1 MKLKIVYMILFLVL
15 LVSCA
20 PKAFTPYKPPDLKLN
35 ETPPY
40 SIKKDL
46 DNLQS
51 PDKLVPIY
59 IKKTDDELSYIVVGS
74 IEEGTHILLAPK
86 EYAKVGAIVK
96 LTRTYKEIVL
106 VNETIINTYI
116 DEINALKEL
125 SALEREKVISYRELW
140 VNSENMYRAE
150 KYEHKT
156 DNMINRSGMYIISI
170 GSILLLLLLL

>member
-140 VNSENMYRAE
+140 VNS